1 MLLKPTPALERR
13 SRELGFSRALFEGQ
27 DFVVIRSRKHAEIM
41 KSISQ
46 ARKRRM
52 MTVYRADSTT
62 PEALLRLVLEKTDIG
77 IVYGQEL
84 IHHHDSLHFLR
95 SGLDS
100 ILAPIAAPR
109 GKVIAFSFHDILMAA
124 DRAKL
129 LGRMALN
136 IRLCQKYK
144 VKMLFSTFAE
154 SENELC
160 SAQDLM
166 AFGRVLGINAN
177 ARMQ

>member
-1 MLLKPTPALERR
+1 MLLKPAPALERR
-13 SRELGFSRALFEGQ
+13 SKELGFSRALFEGQ
-27 DFVVIRSRKHAEIM
+27 DFVVIRSRKHAEII

-62 PEALLRLVLEKTDIG
+62 PEALLRLVLEKMDID

-100 ILAPIAAPR
+100 ILAPIAAQR
-109 GKVIAFSFHDILMAA
+109 GKTIAFSFHDILQAA
-124 DRAKL
+124 DRAKV
-129 LGRMALN
+129 LGRMRFN
-136 IRLCQKYK
+136 TQLCRKYK
-144 VKMLFSTFAE
+144 LKMLFSTFAE
-154 SENELC
+154 EDGELR
-160 SAQDLM
+160 AAADLM
-166 AFGRVLGINAN
+166 AWGRVLGINAV
-177 ARMQ
+177 QI